1 MNAIERLREKKK
13 ELHAEIERRFAC
25 EHQHRELRFRL
36 TADNRPAYY
45 RQCTNCGHAGQAVSA
60 RDAKREAAGKPIPD
74 FDYEIE
80 EKRRKGK
87 SDEYSSVSLE
97 LKQEFRLMHEDYLCS
112 NQWQQKR
119 IQVLERA
126 KGKCEVCELN
136 DATDIHHNTYD
147 RFGEEPLEDLEA
159 VCDFCHKVL
168 HGRIK
173 L

>member
-13 ELHAEIERRFAC
+13 KLHAEIERRYAC
-25 EHQHRELRFRL
+25 EHPSRELRFRL
-36 TADNRPAYY
+36 TVDKRPAYY
-45 RQCTNCGHAGQAVSA
+45 RQCVVCGHAGQAVSA
-60 RDAKREAAGKPIPD
+60 REAKRETAGKAISD
-74 FDYEIE
+74 FDYEAE
-80 EKRRKGK
+80 EKRRKAK
-87 SDEYSSVSLE
+87 SDEYSFVSLE
-97 LKQEFRLMHEDYLCS
+97 LKQEFRLMYEDYLRS
-112 NQWQQKR
+112 DQWKQKR
-119 IQVLERA
+119 TPVLERA

-147 RFGEEPLEDLEA
+147 HFGEEPLKDLDA